1 MLALAPAQPD
11 HSNAVVKMLIKRRIF
26 RNKGKGKTAA
36 ISTTL
41 FKTSTSAG
49 TQKQQKG
56 PGSAGKI
63 PDKNRPPLSRPPALN
78 SDPYPGGNIMAAK
91 VYTHR
96 PVVLLALLAL
106 NGCGIAR
113 RAEIADAKKHLVA
126 DVADCKAQYAASF
139 VQQADCMTATENVYE
154 KPFINDPEMLD
165 LLQAK
170 RQVLA
175 VQVDNGQLTKAQAN
189 LELAT
194 LRTQI
199 KQTELDRRNAAAAVS
214 AQQSAAS
221 AQMLGAS
228 ARLLQGTQP
237 VAPPV
242 VMQSVAP
249 RAVNTTCNGFGN
261 TVNCT
266 SY

>member
-1 MLALAPAQPD
+1 
-11 HSNAVVKMLIKRRIF
+11 
-26 RNKGKGKTAA
+26 
-36 ISTTL
+36 
-41 FKTSTSAG
+41 
-49 TQKQQKG
+49 
-56 PGSAGKI
+56 
-63 PDKNRPPLSRPPALN
+63 
-78 SDPYPGGNIMAAK
+78 MAAK
-91 VYTHR
+91 THTCG

-106 NGCGIAR
+106 NGCGVAR
-113 RAEIADAKKHLVA
+113 QAQIADAKKHLVA
-126 DVADCKAQYAASF
+126 DVADCKAQYPASF
-139 VQQADCMTATENVYE
+139 VQQVDCITATENVYE

-175 VQVDNGQLTKAQAN
+175 VQVDNGQLTKEQAN

-199 KQTELDRRNAAAAVS
+199 RQTELDRRNAAAAVS

-228 ARLLQGTQP
+228 ARMLQSTP
-237 VAPPV
+237 PVVVAPPV
-242 VMQSVAP
+242 MQPVAP

-266 SY
+266 SYSPCGSVTLLRPLWG